1 MAPAKQNKPKSK
13 KTGSEKNL
21 LEAASKDSK
30 KERKKSPKTPSSEK
44 STREKRKKSSTASA
58 QKQKKHHSS
67 LSPIKVRVLE
77 VEEDSSF
84 STNKS
89 TSETEEE
96 NLENSKRTPSRD
108 QGENDPASLSSP
120 AELRVALADTA
131 ERLQRAE
138 KQVRA
143 ISRTRIAD
151 SFQEGQVRSWTKET
165 LWKQVKFITNDLT
178 MNKIMIKAAK
188 HFKVPTEEQEH
199 WMSTYAHI
207 VRDGLNQKRN
217 ACSQDLRKT
226 IKSKYRQAI
235 QYDW

>member
-1 MAPAKQNKPKSK
+1 MAKAKPGKTKSK
-13 KTGSEKNL
+13 KTASEKDSS
-21 LEAASKDSK
+21 EVASKDSK
-30 KERKKSPKTPSSEK
+30 KESKKSPRTPSSEK
-44 STREKRKKSSTASA
+44 STKEKRKKLSTSS
-58 QKQKKHHSS
+58 QNKKKKHSS
-67 LSPIKVRVLE
+67 SSPTKVRVLE
-77 VEEDSSF
+77 VEEDLSY
-84 STNKS
+84 TNKD
-89 TSETEEE
+89 TGGTEDKVQETR
-96 NLENSKRTPSRD
+96 KQTPSRD
-108 QGENDPASLSSP
+108 QGENDPALLSSP

-138 KQVRA
+138 KQVGA